1 MSLYCGR
8 GRERGSFFVWEWRGG
23 IDSCG
28 YSYIERDGGDVIVD
42 ICPELWLGGLGGGG
56 FNSVRGSAASQPWS
70 VVGKTQRRL

>member
-1 MSLYCGR
+1 MVGAE
-8 GRERGSFFVWEWRGG
+8 REAVFFVGMEGG